1 MPLEAVT
8 VYGQGARLIRE
19 GAGIVYRKWV
29 DAPKGLRPGELVV
42 IESSTGEILGCAFY
56 DTVGPV
62 ALRVIWYH
70 ACPFREPR
78 EAIENLLEGAM
89 RVREKMGFRV
99 GEGLGFRLV
108 HSDGDMMP
116 GLIIDAYDDLAVI
129 QSSSIV
135 WDVHLETIVSVLARL
150 GFKHVYEK
158 STQRTRRDI
167 GLEPRERLLY
177 GFETRKVIRE
187 GIARFVVD
195 VREGQ
200 KTGFFLDQ
208 RPNRLDVEK
217 YAAGASKLLDLFSYT
232 GGFGIHALLAG
243 ARKVVFVDEDERALR
258 LLRENL
264 RINNIE
270 ESRVEILNR
279 NVWDVLRRVK
289 RDEYDVVIADPP
301 AFIPSPQ
308 HRDRG
313 LTGYQRLFARVFHA
327 ASSVAFLS
335 SCSTFLTRQEFLEVI
350 GKAAARSEKVYR
362 LLGDVRGV
370 PEDHPYRVHAEHL
383 NYLKAVFIGING

>member
-8 VYGQGARLIRE
+8 VYGQGARLVRE

-29 DAPKGLRPGELVV
+29 DAPRGLRPGELVV
-42 IESSTGEILGCAFY
+42 VESGTGEILGCALY

-70 ACPFREPR
+70 TCPFREPR
-78 EAIENLLEGAM
+78 EAIETLIERAM

-99 GEGLGFRLV
+99 GERLGFRLV

-116 GLIIDAYDDLAVI
+116 GLIIDAYDDLAVL

-135 WDVHLETIVSVLARL
+135 WDTHLEAIVSALTRL
-150 GFKHVYEK
+150 GFRHVYEK

-177 GFETRKVIRE
+177 GSETRRVIEE
-187 GIARFVVD
+187 GAAKFIVD

-208 RPNRLDVEK
+208 RRNRIDIEK
-217 YAAGASKLLDLFSYT
+217 YAKSASRVLDLFSYT

-243 ARKVVFVDEDERALR
+243 AKKVVFVDEDERALR

-264 RINNIE
+264 RLNNIGDD
-270 ESRVEILNR
+270 RAEILNR
-279 NVWDVLRRVK
+279 NVWEVLRRVK
-289 RDEYDVVIADPP
+289 RSEYDVVVADPP
-301 AFIPSPQ
+301 AFIPSPE
-308 HRDRG
+308 HKERG
-313 LTGYQRLFARVFHA
+313 LTGYQRLFTRVLYA
-327 ASSVAFLS
+327 ASHTAFIS
-335 SCSTFLTRQEFLEVI
+335 SCSTFLTRQEFLGVI
-350 GKAAARSEKVYR
+350 GRAAARSEKVYR

-370 PEDHPYRVHAEHL
+370 PEDHPYRIHAEHL
-383 NYLKAVFIGING
+383 NYLKAAFIAVDE